1 MLTLE
6 PESLRFKAYQEVA
19 NIYVQKGRCDQSP
32 QLPFIDE
39 PIYLCIYQ
47 SSEKAHLLLA
57 SVIKAQRKPIFRF
70 ADLTLAPHRSKSFC
84 VATCA
89 I

>member
-57 SVIKAQRKPIFRF
+57 SVRKEYVPIFRF